1 MTTTQQQN
9 ANRTAAME
17 LTLHRLT
24 NTQPGA
30 AYEELVRLSA
40 GRGIEP
46 LMNIAIHL
54 ADAMAAVL
62 VKDCGSSD
70 AAIASL
76 QRQLAEAATDWSAK

>member
-1 MTTTQQQN
+1 MTTQQQ
-9 ANRTAAME
+9 RTDARHAATE

-30 AYEELVRLSA
+30 IYDEIVRLCA

-46 LMNIAIHL
+46 LAAMTIHL

-62 VKDCGSSD
+62 IKDCGSREN
-70 AAIASL
+70 AIAAL
-76 QRQLAEAATDWSAK
+76 QQQLAEVDAR